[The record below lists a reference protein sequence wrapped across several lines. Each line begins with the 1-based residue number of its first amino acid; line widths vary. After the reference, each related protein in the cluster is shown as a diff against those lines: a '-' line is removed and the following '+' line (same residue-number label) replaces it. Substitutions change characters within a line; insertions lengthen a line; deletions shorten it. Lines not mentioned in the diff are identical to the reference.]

1 MIIQR
6 MFSEKKKSEK
16 DEKKAKAAAG
26 IAAGSGLASVG
37 ADLAARK
44 QLDKADKTWME
55 HNRNLDKRAKRIAK
69 KTGTHNYVATLLWG
83 DPKKIKKGEE
93 MAKRHD
99 RVVKRAIEKRV
110 NAANKMSAGSTGL
123 AVAALG
129 SGVYALKKK
138 RDSRKAKAE
147 EEKES

>member
-37 ADLAARK
+37 ADLAAGK
-44 QLDKADKTWME
+44 QLDKADKIWME

-69 KTGTHNYVATLLWG
+69 KTGTHNYVGTFLWG
-83 DPKKIKKGEE
+83 DPEKVKKGEE

-110 NAANKMSAGSTGL
+110 NAANKMSAGSVGL
-123 AVAALG
+123 TAASIG
-129 SGVYALKKK
+129 SGLYALKKK
-138 RDSRKAKAE
+138 KDAKKAE
-147 EEKES
+147 KEENK

>member
-26 IAAGSGLASVG
+26 IAVGSGLAGVG
-37 ADLAARK
+37 ADLAAGK
-44 QLDKADKTWME
+44 QLDKADKIMME
-55 HNRNLDKRAKRIAK
+55 HNRNLDKRAKRIAG
-69 KTGTHNYVATLLWG
+69 KTGTHNYIGSFLWG
-83 DPKKIKKGEE
+83 DQEKVKKGEE
-93 MAKRHD
+93 MAKRHN

-138 RDSRKAKAE
+138 RDAKKAE
-147 EEKES
+147 IEENK

>member
-37 ADLAARK
+37 ADLAAGK
-44 QLDKADKTWME
+44 QLDKADKIWME
-55 HNRNLDKRAKRIAK
+55 HNRNLDKRAKRIAR

-110 NAANKMSAGSTGL
+110 NAANKMRTASTGL
-123 AVAALG
+123 MAAGVG
-129 SGVYALKKK
+129 SFLYATKK
-138 RDSRKAKAE
+138 RRDARKAK